1 MLMDRHKSSLLIV
14 DVQARLLPAIAGG
27 EAVLGNCVWLAGV
40 ARRVGVSVV
49 VSEQYPEGLG
59 RTADALLA
67 AVGDAPVVTK
77 THFSCVADGC
87 LEGTAVDARR
97 QVVVVGT
104 EAHVCVLQTA
114 LELRWQGKE
123 VFVVAD
129 AVGSRKP
136 ADRDAALA
144 RMQSHGIEVV
154 TREMVAFEWLHE
166 SATDLFRE
174 VNRDF
179 IRDN

>member
-1 MLMDRHKSSLLIV
+1 LAPLPRPCWRQLEG
-14 DVQARLLPAIAGG
+14 ARFV
-27 EAVLGNCVWLAGV
+27 E
-40 ARRVGVSVV
+40 
-49 VSEQYPEGLG
+49 
-59 RTADALLA
+59 
-67 AVGDAPVVTK
+67 K

-87 LEGTAVDARR
+87 LAGTEVDLRR

-104 EAHVCVLQTA
+104 EAHVCVMQTV

-123 VFVVAD
+123 VFLVED

-136 ADRDAALA
+136 GDKQVALA
-144 RMQSHGIEVV
+144 RMRAHGVEVV
-154 TREMVAFEWLHE
+154 TREMVAFEWLKR
-166 SATDLFRE
+166 SATELFRE

>member
-1 MLMDRHKSSLLIV
+1 MLMDSGKSSLLVV
-14 DVQARLLPAIAGG
+14 DVQERLLPSISEG
-27 EAVLGNCVWLAGV
+27 EAVLRNCIWLAGV
-40 ARRVGVSVV
+40 ARRLAVPVV
-49 VSEQYPEGLG
+49 VSEQYPTGLG
-59 RTADALLA
+59 RTAPALLEA
-67 AVGDAPVVTK
+67 AGGQVVEK
-77 THFSCVADGC
+77 VHFSCVADGC
-87 LEGTAVDARR
+87 LAGTAVEARR

-104 EAHVCVLQTA
+104 EAHVCVMQTV

-136 ADRDAALA
+136 ADREAALA
-144 RMQSHGIEVV
+144 RMRAHGVEIV
-154 TREMVAFEWLHE
+154 TREMVAFEWLKR